1 MAITASVPNDE
12 ARDARRFEQL
22 ERTMRE
28 NQASIAE
35 TVKPI
40 VSDLGRTIE
49 EKLAAGYYTRE
60 QADAALAARVA
71 TPGDIAPT
79 SVASSGPVSA
89 VGVSSTTTVTAT
101 GSGSFGGTLAAGG
114 RLTANT
120 GMTSTGVRANQV
132 TVGYVAMYCDQDGN
146 FGYAPS
152 TMSTKS
158 LLRNFSAD
166 LEHWLTLI
174 PKVFAY
180 KDDPARAEQLGLVA
194 ELVVKR
200 EPMLGIY
207 DEARKLRGVRYEL
220 LGVVC
225 LALIQAHVAET
236 RAFRAETDRRLAALE
251 AAA

>member
-1 MAITASVPNDE
+1 VAITASVPNDE
-12 ARDARRFEQL
+12 ARDARRFEGL
-22 ERTMRE
+22 ERTVRE
-28 NQASIAE
+28 NQASIAD

-71 TPGDIAPT
+71 SPGAIAP
-79 SVASSGPVSA
+79 
-89 VGVSSTTTVTAT
+89 TTVTAT
-101 GSGSFGGTLAAGG
+101 GAVTSATTVSATGAGSFGGTLAAGG

-132 TVGYVAMYCDQDGN
+132 TIGYVAMYCDQDGN

-180 KDDPARAEQLGLVA
+180 KEDPDRTEQLGLVA

-207 DEARKLRGVRYEL
+207 DEAHKLRGVRYEL
-220 LGVVC
+220 LVVVC
-225 LALIQAHVAET
+225 LALIQAHVTET
-236 RAFRAETDRRLAALE
+236 RAFRDDVALRLAALE